1 MKVKLFDKRLI
12 QKFYGALSVIGTL
25 TTLLLIFLDI
35 PLTHKRKLGLVS
47 LVLLVIYYIYIWY
60 KSNNIETL
68 KLNIE
73 GSPLE
78 ITFGDIFDKKGLK
91 VIAFNEY
98 FDTQVDDK
106 IIGKNSLNG
115 LFINKFIDDITEFN
129 NLISNDE
136 HLSERVIS
144 ENKTRKTG
152 KITKYKLGSIFVF
165 EDFLLTAFSHFDKD
179 NRAYLSMQDYISCL
193 LEFWNEID
201 IIYAGRTIVLPLLGS
216 GITRFKGYENVSE
229 QELLEIILWTFKVSR
244 IKFRYPSKVKII
256 ISNDKMDKISLF
268 NLSKFDCK

>member
-68 KLNIE
+68 KLNIK

-115 LFINKFIDDITEFN
+115 LFINKLIDDITEFN
-129 NLISNDE
+129 NSISNDE

-144 ENKTRKTG
+144 ENKT
-152 KITKYKLGSIFVF
+152 
-165 EDFLLTAFSHFDKD
+165 A
-179 NRAYLSMQDYISCL
+179 
-193 LEFWNEID
+193 
-201 IIYAGRTIVLPLLGS
+201 
-216 GITRFKGYENVSE
+216 VS
-229 QELLEIILWTFKVSR
+229 
-244 IKFRYPSKVKII
+244 
-256 ISNDKMDKISLF
+256 
-268 NLSKFDCK
+268 